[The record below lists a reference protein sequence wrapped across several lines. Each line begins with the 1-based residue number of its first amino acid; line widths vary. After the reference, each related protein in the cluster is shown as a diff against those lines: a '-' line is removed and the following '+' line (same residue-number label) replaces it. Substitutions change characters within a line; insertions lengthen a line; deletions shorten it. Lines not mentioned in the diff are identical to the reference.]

1 MKACMYI
8 DDNRDDGP
16 LLDNGHT
23 RQFVADI
30 NNVALQRLLDEF
42 PPESQVD
49 RSLISLYEMVGS
61 GQFGVVYR
69 AEIEGEFGKIKQVAI
84 KTVKNEMNAEDNDK
98 VILKSYRKHINHSS
112 IL

>member
-1 MKACMYI
+1 MKTCMYI
-8 DDNRDDGP
+8 DNNREDGP
-16 LLDNGHT
+16 LLDNGHG
-23 RQFVADI
+23 RQFSSMVDH
-30 NNVALQRLLDEF
+30 NNQALQRLLDEF

-69 AEIEGEFGKIKQVAI
+69 AEIEAEFGKIKQVAI

-98 VILKSYRKHINHSS
+98 VLIMSHQL
-112 IL
+112 